1 MLPCAEHTYKFHMLH
16 VVSTPIGNLKD
27 ITVRSIETL
36 KTVDTIVCE
45 DTRVSGVL
53 LNHLQIQKP
62 LIFYNDHNAPVVRPK
77 ILRLLQT
84 GQTVALISDA
94 GTPLIS
100 DPGYKLVQLCLEQ
113 NIPITVEPG
122 PSAVLTALIYSG
134 FPPYPFFFGGFFD
147 KKFLHELQHI
157 NGTLVFFESAKRML
171 NVLDYLI
178 HHHIPRAISI
188 SREMTKKFE
197 ETRRGSLEEVKQ
209 SLIVKSI
216 KGEVTF
222 CLSPLLHSIYDQEAI
237 DALLQEHMKTLP
249 PKTAAKL
256 VSEMTG
262 EKVNTLYKR
271 GLFLKNI

>member
-1 MLPCAEHTYKFHMLH
+1 MLH

-27 ITVRSIETL
+27 ITLRSIETL
-36 KTVDTIVCE
+36 KMVDTIVCE

-62 LIFYNDHNAPVVRPK
+62 LLFYNDHNAPAVRPK
-77 ILRLLQT
+77 ILKLLQS

-100 DPGYKLVQLCLEQ
+100 DPGYKLVHLCLEQ
-113 NIPITVEPG
+113 NIPIKALPG
-122 PSAVLTALIYSG
+122 PSAVLTALVYSG

-157 NGTLVFFESAKRML
+157 KGTLIFFESAKRMV

-178 HHHIPRAISI
+178 HHRIPRNIAI

-197 ETRRGSLEEVKQ
+197 ETRRGTLEEVKQ
-209 SLIVKSI
+209 SLVDKPI

-222 CLSPLLHSIYDQEAI
+222 CLSPLLSSIYDQEAI
-237 DALLQEHMKTLP
+237 DALLQEYMNTLP
-249 PKTAAKL
+249 LKTASKL
-256 VSEMTG
+256 VAEMTG

-271 GLFLKNI
+271 SLFLRQR